1 MFDSKRETL
10 FTKDDVKNNKTSVKN
25 GFLNQGM
32 KESSMTTEFG
42 NGAVKYTTTNDDF
55 VDQFGLISNYRN
67 PREFSEISKD
77 MSILWGVN
85 PKDAIKLAF
94 YIRMISRKTQIF
106 DGTTTEK
113 VQIGQGLKHEGIM
126 RMIWLAVNHPDE
138 FWNNAY
144 LYVAISS
151 WKDIIQ
157 MLSYDL
163 QYNGW
168 DERKLDWNKM
178 GKLILSGLENPNTTN
193 LVRKY
198 LPTIKSNSKCKTLEA
213 QADNI
218 IGKWFANILFK
229 GENDSYAKYRKVKS
243 SGTAHEWQKLISQ
256 GKMLDINFDT
266 VHGRA
271 LSLMVSSKFI
281 NNNGLGAKF
290 DEWLDKQP
298 IMKFTGY
305 VYELF
310 KPLMNNFNVD
320 LRNKKV
326 INKQFKMLVDQVKE
340 QTDVNSSFIAVLDT
354 SASMG
359 GSVSGLNISAMHVA
373 KSIGIYFSE
382 LLEGT
387 FKNHWIEFHSEAK
400 MRQWKGETP
409 VDKYINDNS
418 SYVGSTNFLDVA
430 RVFIDIK
437 NKGVSEDEFPT
448 GIVCIS
454 DGNFNQANDYGY
466 MSRKN
471 GSHETNTKH
480 FKEML
485 LSAGFTQ
492 EFVDNFKIV
501 LWDIPNNFYGGEIES
516 KFEDFA
522 DAPNLYYM
530 SGFDPSALS
539 FLLGSVDQKDKP
551 TPKNARELF
560 EAAMDQEILNFINI

>member
-1 MFDSKRETL
+1 MFNSKKETL
-10 FTKDDVKNNKTSVKN
+10 FTKGDVKNNKTSEKN

-32 KESSMTTEFG
+32 KESSMTTEYG
-42 NGAVKYTTTNDDF
+42 NGAVKYTTTNNDF
-55 VDQFGLISNYRN
+55 VDQFGLISNYRK

-77 MSILWGVN
+77 MNILWSKN
-85 PKDAIKLAF
+85 PKDAMKLAF
-94 YIRMISRKTQIF
+94 YIRMISRKTQMF
-106 DGTTTEK
+106 DGSTTEK
-113 VQIGQGLKHEGIM
+113 VQIGQGLKYEGIM
-126 RMIWLAVNHPDE
+126 RMIWVAINHPDE
-138 FWNNAY
+138 FWNNIY

-168 DERKLDWNKM
+168 DDRKLDWNKM
-178 GKLILSGLENPNTTN
+178 GDLILSGLENPNTNN
-193 LVRKY
+193 LVKKY
-198 LPTIKSNSKCKTLEA
+198 LPSIKSNSKCKTLES

-218 IGKWFANILFK
+218 ISKWISNRLFK
-229 GENDSYAKYRKVKS
+229 NSEQPYVKYRKLKS

-256 GKMLDINFDT
+256 KRMLDIDFDT

-281 NNNGLGAKF
+281 TNNGLSGKF

-298 IMKFTGY
+298 ILKFTGY

-310 KPLMNNFNVD
+310 KPLMNNPNID

-326 INKQFKMLVDQVKE
+326 INKQFKMLVDQVKQ
-340 QTDVNSSFIAVLDT
+340 QTDVDSSLIAVLDT
-354 SASMG
+354 SGSMG
-359 GSVSGLNISAMHVA
+359 ACANGTDVSAMHVA
-373 KSIGIYFSE
+373 KSIGIYFAE

-387 FKNHWIEFHSEAK
+387 FKNHWIEFNSEAK
-400 MRQWKGETP
+400 LREWKGETP
-409 VDKYINDNS
+409 VDKYINDRSN
-418 SYVGSTNFLDVA
+418 YIGITNFLDVA
-430 RVFIDIK
+430 RLFSDIK
-437 NKGVSEDEFPT
+437 SRGVAESEFPT

-454 DGNFNQANDYGY
+454 DGNFNPANRFNNTNH
-466 MSRKN
+466 SR
-471 GSHETNTKH
+471 NTKY

-485 LSAGFTQ
+485 RNAGFSN
-492 EFVDNFKIV
+492 EFVDEFKIV
-501 LWDIPNNFYGGEIES
+501 LWDIPNNFYSNNIQA

-539 FLLGSVDQKDKP
+539 FLLGGKEDKNKP
-551 TPKNARELF
+551 TPKNAEELF
-560 EAAMDQEILNFINI
+560 ESAMDQEILNIINV